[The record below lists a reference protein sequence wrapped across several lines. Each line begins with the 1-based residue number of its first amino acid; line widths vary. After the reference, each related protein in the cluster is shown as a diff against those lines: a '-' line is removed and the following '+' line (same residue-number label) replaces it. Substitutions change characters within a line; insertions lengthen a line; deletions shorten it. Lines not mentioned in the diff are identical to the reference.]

1 MDLSKD
7 LMKKLLTHPPD
18 TADSSFVSK
27 TSRGMHV
34 SMQASGSL
42 LQMNS
47 RALNQFAVFL
57 NEIGNTEKSVN
68 LWHWVRDCFNL
79 ASAEA
84 LYGPENPIAEDH
96 SLIQS
101 LEYVS
106 RCLCCHNAT
115 NKSETD

>member
-1 MDLSKD
+1 MNLSKD
-7 LMKKLLTHPPD
+7 MMNKLLEKPSD
-18 TADSSFVSK
+18 TGDSSFVSK
-27 TSRGMHV
+27 TSRGMHK
-34 SMQASGSL
+34 SMQTGSSL

-57 NEIGNTEKSVN
+57 NEIGSTEKQIT

-84 LYGPENPIAEDH
+84 LYGRENPIAEDH

-106 RCLCCHNAT
+106 GLPPISKNS
-115 NKSETD
+115 KPWKG